1 MTDRSHP
8 AAAGVAK
15 RTIVVFGATSAI
27 AGACMRRWAGP
38 RVRIVIVARSG
49 DRASSV
55 RGDLIARGADVPL
68 PVLADLTAIDGLEG
82 IVERAW
88 AAAAQPPDLILVAHG
103 TLPSQVRAE
112 SDSVYAAANWAAN
125 ATSPLLLA
133 LLLARRIESASHGTL
148 VVITSVAGDRG
159 RRSNALYGAAKAS
172 LNVFLDG
179 LRPRLAASGGWV
191 MTVRPG
197 FVDSPMTGDLKKS
210 PLFASPEHV
219 ALSIDRGIERH
230 SSVIYTPAL
239 WRVLMTTLKL
249 VPERLFW
256 RLPI

>member
-1 MTDRSHP
+1 MTFPSNDANASRIT
-8 AAAGVAK
+8 

-27 AGACMRRWAGP
+27 AGACMRRWAAP
-38 RVRIVIVARSG
+38 AVRIVIVARSAE
-49 DRASSV
+49 RASSV
-55 RGDLIARGADVPL
+55 RGDLIARGADVPP
-68 PVLADLTAIDGLEG
+68 PVLADLTEIEGLES

-88 AAAAQPPDLILVAHG
+88 AAAEGPPDLILVAHG
-103 TLPSQVRAE
+103 TLPSQSRAE
-112 SDSVYAAANWAAN
+112 SDHAYAAANWAAN

-133 LLLARRIESASHGTL
+133 MLLGRRIESAGRGTL

-159 RRSNALYGAAKAS
+159 RRSNALYGAAKGA

-197 FVDSPMTGDLKKS
+197 FVDSPMTGELKKS

-219 ALSIDRGIERH
+219 ARSIDRGIERR

-239 WRVLMTTLKL
+239 WRGLMTTLKL